1 MSLTSS
7 DTAQANNYWCIVVA
21 AIFNFITEEDWG
33 ELKYR
38 KKNTHTHTR
47 TFSRPKRLHCI
58 RLGNCTIFNYFS
70 VCNKMLEGCYSPC
83 LLYIAENARLS
94 GGRNAVLEELKIM
107 VTVGEHPNIINLIG
121 ACTTGR
127 YTEKSPRI

>member
-38 KKNTHTHTR
+38 KKNTH

-94 GGRNAVLEELKIM
+94 GGRNAVLEELNIM
-107 VTVGEHPNIINLIG
+107 VTVGEHPNIIHLIG
-121 ACTTGR
+121 ACTREGR